1 MVRITAK
8 PSRPKAWLDP
18 TRFSSVHFDSQKL
31 KADGKSFCEVTLK
44 LAPSQPSDETITL
57 HLTAGSFEGSS
68 LVRTKT
74 FQAENGEVRFRVYAP
89 KRPRSGFLLAD
100 GLRAPLYFSPANYFQ
115 YLAYDLI
122 PTIVFSIILALLVRS
137 FALAS
142 YYIPSGSMEPTLDIR
157 DRLLADR
164 FSYTFKLREPRRGDI
179 MIFKFPGDPRQ
190 DFIKRVIGLP
200 GERVKIENG
209 TVYINGEPLNE
220 PYIMEPP
227 RYSMEEIEVGK
238 DEYFVLGDNRNRS
251 ADSHIWGLVPRKNL
265 VGRAI
270 LIYWPIN
277 RVRILSNPFN
287 GTEPLSAPQGEPAPA
302 KP

>member
-1 MVRITAK
+1 MNAK
-8 PSRPKAWLDP
+8 SARPKAWLDP
-18 TRFSSVHFDSQKL
+18 TKFSAIHFDSQKV

-44 LAPSQPSDETITL
+44 LAPSHPPEETITL
-57 HLTAGSFEGSS
+57 RLTAGSFEDSS
-68 LVRTKT
+68 QVRVKT
-74 FQAENGEVRFRVYAP
+74 LQPEGGECKFRVYAP
-89 KRPRSGFLLAD
+89 KRPGNGFLLAD
-100 GLRAPLYFSPANYFQ
+100 GLRAPLFFSPANYFQ

-122 PTIVFSIILALLVRS
+122 PTIVFSVILALLIRN

-190 DFIKRVIGLP
+190 DFIKRIIGLP

-209 TVYINGEPLNE
+209 TVYINGQPLNE

-227 RYSMEEIEVGK
+227 RYSMEEVVVGK

-251 ADSHIWGLVPRKNL
+251 ADSHVWGFVPKKNL
-265 VGRAI
+265 VGRAL
-270 LIYWPIN
+270 LIYWPIS
-277 RVRILSNPFN
+277 RARIIRNPFDSVN
-287 GTEPLSAPQGEPAPA
+287 AFASTVGEPEPA
-302 KP
+302 SP